1 MTCSFIFVSLS
12 LVLLSWAI
20 LNKTRTILNHI
31 LNSEI
36 IDFDP
41 VAAKYYIKRRHDPHC
56 DNDMLSDSDDCEDL
70 DFAESDGTEI
80 QHTSRIESISMR
92 QSNMFDIEQWGA
104 PVPFP
109 KGLESPNSRNARDLP
124 LPHRDNERSSE
135 DKTQSEAYEYHPN
148 EQEELFWF
156 GSHIFMIRVIQTL
169 LAFLAIYAALLFQ
182 YVTWVFKADTVL
194 NAVKVVVACA
204 TIPTVLNAIGST
216 MPGTTYHPISIRR

>member
-1 MTCSFIFVSLS
+1 MKSSFIFVSLS

-20 LNKTRTILNHI
+20 LSKTRLILYQI

-41 VAAKYYIKRRHDPHC
+41 VAARYYIKRRHDPHC

-70 DFAESDGTEI
+70 DFAESDDHKL
-80 QHTSRIESISMR
+80 QHASQIESISMR
-92 QSNMFDIEQWGA
+92 QSNMFDIEQWGG
-104 PVPFP
+104 PVQLP
-109 KGLESPNSRNARDLP
+109 KGLELPNSPNSSVLP
-124 LPHRDNERSSE
+124 SPHRDDERSAE
-135 DKTQSEAYEYHPN
+135 DKMQTEAYEYHPH

-182 YVTWVFKADTVL
+182 YMTWVFKVNSFLDL
-194 NAVKVVVACA
+194 VKVVVACA
-204 TIPTVLNAIGST
+204 TIPIVLGAIGST
-216 MPGTTYHPISIRR
+216 MPGTTCAIILYK